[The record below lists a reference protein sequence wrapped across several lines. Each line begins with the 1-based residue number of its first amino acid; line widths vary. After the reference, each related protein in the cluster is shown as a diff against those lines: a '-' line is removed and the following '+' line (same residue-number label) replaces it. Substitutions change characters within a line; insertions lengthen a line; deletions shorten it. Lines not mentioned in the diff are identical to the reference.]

1 MPVIALVTGPPGHG
15 KSYYAVR
22 KIAQAI
28 RQRKPIATNIAL
40 RPDWPEY
47 IARRNLA
54 MYLRPDARRW
64 LLRHGRELVHV
75 SDDLDELFSI
85 RLRGRGEGRGV
96 MILDEAH
103 NWMNARTWNA
113 KGRGDVVRFMTQHRK
128 LGWDVYLIAQQDTMI
143 DAQVRGNFEMRI
155 RLRNLKKARFCGVP
169 ITGGVNLFLAIW
181 EFFAAPG
188 VVFRRE
194 VFPLGWPKNLY
205 DTMETF
211 AGVDE
216 DDESRIWLPSPPEE
230 RTRPDAPPL
239 GGASGAG
246 ARTADAR
253 ELDAELGEVVPLRD
267 PSL

>member
-1 MPVIALVTGPPGHG
+1 MIALVTGPPGHG

-22 KIAQAI
+22 KIAEAI
-28 RQRKPIATNIAL
+28 RLGKPVATNIDL
-40 RPDWPEY
+40 RRDWPEY

-54 MYLRPDARRW
+54 MYVRPDAKRR
-64 LLRHGRELVHV
+64 LLQHGRDLVHV

-85 RLRGRGEGRGV
+85 RLKGSKEGRGV
-96 MILDEAH
+96 MVLDEVH

-113 KGRGDVVRFMTQHRK
+113 QGRADAVRFMTQHRK

-143 DAQVRGNFEMRI
+143 DSQVRGNFENRI
-155 RLRNLKKARFCGVP
+155 RLRNLKKAHFFGVP

-188 VVFRRE
+188 VVHKRE
-194 VFPLGWPKNLY
+194 LFTLRWPKNLY

-211 AGVDE
+211 AGVD
-216 DDESRIWLPSPPEE
+216 DDGGPGIWLPSPPDE
-230 RTRPDAPPL
+230 RTRPDASPL
-239 GGASGAG
+239 GGASAAG
-246 ARTADAR
+246 ARNGDAR
-253 ELDAELGEVVPLRD
+253 ELDPEVGAFVPPRD